1 MEIGLPIRAPNPGP
15 ESGARIRG
23 PNPGPESE
31 VRTWSDYTQ
40 LKFKSCLLGIPYTRQ
55 VYFKEIRL
63 RIRAPNPGPESEIRT
78 SRLRAT
84 MFGLNLSHAC
94 YI

>member
-1 MEIGLPIRAPNPGP
+1 MEIGLPIRA
-15 ESGARIRG
+15 